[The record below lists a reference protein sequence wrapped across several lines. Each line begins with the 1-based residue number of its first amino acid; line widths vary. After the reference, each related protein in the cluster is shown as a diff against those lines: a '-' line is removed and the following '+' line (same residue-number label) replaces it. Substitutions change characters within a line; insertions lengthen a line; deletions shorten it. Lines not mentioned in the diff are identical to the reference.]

1 MRSIGPGSALLM
13 ALSVGACDSAP
24 ELSPPPG
31 QQGHFLGIGIYQA
44 GEIWSR
50 MAAASRTRDAA
61 AANLGDDSH
70 VIVVFDSRTGEIR
83 QCGNFSGHCIGMNPW
98 AGPLGQSQVAPVP
111 LTRHAADLAG
121 EAEQQSRPAPDL
133 AEAVAAEANATEA
146 APARR

>member
-1 MRSIGPGSALLM
+1 MRGIGPVLLA

-44 GEIWSR
+44 GEIWAR
-50 MAAASRTRDAA
+50 MSAANRARDAA

-70 VIVVFDSRTGEIR
+70 VIVVVDSRTGEIR

-98 AGPLGQSQVAPVP
+98 AGPLGQGQAAPVP
-111 LTRHAADLAG
+111 LTKHAADLAR
-121 EAEQQSRPAPDL
+121 EAEQQGRPVVIP
-133 AEAVAAEANATEA
+133 AEEVEANTAEP